1 MEVAA
6 GVDTEEAVFLEML
19 VDLVEG
25 EVALVDIEAEEV
37 AQVTLGL
44 LTTTH

>member
-6 GVDTEEAVFLEML
+6 GVDTEEAVLLEML

-25 EVALVDIEAEEV
+25 EVALVGLGAEEV
-37 AQVTLGL
+37 AKAALGL

>member
-6 GVDTEEAVFLEML
+6 GVDTEEAVLLEML

-37 AQVTLGL
+37 AEASLGL

>member
-6 GVDTEEAVFLEML
+6 GVDTKEAVLVEML

-25 EVALVDIEAEEV
+25 EVALVDTGAEEV
-37 AQVTLGL
+37 AGAALGL
-44 LTTTH
+44 

>member
-1 MEVAA
+1 MEVTA
-6 GVDTEEAVFLEML
+6 GMDIEEAALLEML

-25 EVALVDIEAEEV
+25 EVALVDIGAEEV
-37 AQVTLGL
+37 AEAAVGL

>member
-6 GVDTEEAVFLEML
+6 GVDTEEAVLLEML

-25 EVALVDIEAEEV
+25 EVALVDIEA
-37 AQVTLGL
+37 
-44 LTTTH
+44 